1 MEYLYDWEEEDYLSQ
16 FYVHPVSVNHH
27 FFHFSRE
34 ALSQRA
40 PGEQLE
46 YTRDITSLPQACYLL
61 PHKHLE
67 TM

>member
-27 FFHFSRE
+27 FSRE

-40 PGEQLE
+40 PDEQLE
-46 YTRDITSLPQACYLL
+46 YTRNITSLPQACYLL
-61 PHKHLE
+61 PHTHLE
-67 TM
+67 AM